1 MARITGFLS
10 AGILLIGCS
19 SGTSTGGR
27 SGGETGKG
35 GSGGSI
41 GAGGKSGSGGT
52 SVGSGGTSASGGAA
66 SGGTTSIPGS
76 GDAAAGGSGGA
87 SSGGGRTSGS
97 GGTTL
102 TGGQTSATGGAP
114 GSGGKTTG
122 TGGSNPGT
130 GGSNPGTGGAAPGTG
145 GTTGNGG
152 ATGSGGATADGG
164 GTLDCGSAASVV
176 TYPTLPGATQSPL
189 YTVTAN
195 GTSQFVEKMAK
206 FSPEMSVNYANF
218 SVASGCT
225 ATISVTVK
233 ESFSSYT
240 LSPKSR
246 NLSATKSGNA
256 ITFSSGP
263 NYLILQFDSKE
274 LLFILIDEQESNP
287 PQPGDANVTNLAD
300 LNVDNTGA
308 TLVTTK
314 IQSAITAASGA
325 TKNILYIP
333 AGRYKVGELSM
344 KSNMTLYLAA
354 GAILDGS
361 STTGDY
367 AAAGPA
373 VEDTTHGVLHLNNVT
388 NANVLGRGV
397 IDGNG
402 SVIRGTSNDTPTF
415 KINVMRIDGSS
426 KILIDG
432 ITVRDPVFWN
442 TLIYNSDQVT
452 IQNYKVVN
460 RRPTTT
466 TYNQEDGVD
475 FDCSTNGKVYNAFIY
490 SGDDSMSPKREQ
502 EGKMDTNTITY
513 EKVVAYSNSAATKI
527 GTKTFGTTIDAVT
540 FKDIDIVKAGRAMV
554 IDANDTALITNTKWQ
569 DIRIEAADSNLVDL
583 EEDNAPTWRTSPNTS
598 IAKDTY
604 FTNITASV
612 NKLINIHGKS
622 STVNINGVHFSG
634 FTVQGKAIT
643 SQTDT
648 DATWSI
654 NSYVSNI
661 TFQ

>member
-1 MARITGFLS
+1 MTGLFS

-19 SGTSTGGR
+19 SGTSTGGG

-41 GAGGKSGSGGT
+41 GAGGKSGSGGS
-52 SVGSGGTSASGGAA
+52 SVGSGGTTASGGAA
-66 SGGTTSIPGS
+66 SGGAVSGGTTGIPGS
-76 GDAAAGGSGGA
+76 GGAGVGGSGGA
-87 SSGGGRTSGS
+87 SSTGGRTFGS
-97 GGTTL
+97 GGTIP
-102 TGGQTSATGGAP
+102 TGGQTSATGGVY

-122 TGGSNPGT
+122 TGGSLPGA
-130 GGSNPGTGGAAPGTG
+130 GGSNPGTGGAAPGAG
-145 GTTGNGG
+145 GATGNGG
-152 ATGSGGATADGG
+152 AAVDAGS
-164 GTLDCGSAASVV
+164 TLDCGAAAAVV
-176 TYPTLPGATQSPL
+176 TYPTLPGAAQSSL

-195 GTSQFVEKMAK
+195 GTSQFVEQLAK
-206 FSPEMSVNYANF
+206 FSPEMQVHYAAF

-225 ATISVTVK
+225 AAISVTAK
-233 ESFSSYT
+233 QSFSSYT
-240 LSPKSR
+240 VSPKSQ
-246 NLSATKSGNA
+246 NITATKSGNS
-256 ITFSSGP
+256 ITFNSGP

-274 LLFILIDEQESNP
+274 LLFILIDQQESNP

-308 TLVTTK
+308 TLVTSK

-333 AGRYKVGELSM
+333 PGRYKVGELSM

-373 VEDTTHGVLHLNNVT
+373 VEDTTHGVLHMNNVT
-388 NANVLGRGV
+388 NANILGRGV

-402 SVIRGTSNDTPTF
+402 SVIRGTSNDTPAF

-432 ITVRDPVFWN
+432 IFVRDPVFWN

-452 IQNYKVVN
+452 IRNYKVIN

-475 FDCSTNGKVYNAFIY
+475 FDCSTNGNVYNAFIY

-502 EGKMDTNTITY
+502 EGKQDTNTIVY

-527 GTKTFGTTIDAVT
+527 GTKTFGTTIDGVT

-569 DIRIEAADSNLVDL
+569 DIRIEAADSTLVDL

-612 NKLINIHGKS
+612 NKPISIHGKS
-622 STVNINGVHFSG
+622 SSVTINGVHFSG

-643 SQTDT
+643 SQNDS

-654 NSYVSNI
+654 NQYVSNI